1 MKNKIKSLLKTYFI
15 TGLLVLLPLALT
27 FWILNA
33 LLRNMEA
40 LIGDPIQQYL
50 EIYIPG
56 MGIMLLICLILLVG
70 IFARNLIGRK
80 LGHLGEMILNKI
92 PLVRNI
98 YTSIKQLINTLFLQG
113 KDNFRG
119 VVMVEYPRLGTYS
132 LGFITGESRGEVQR
146 ITNEI
151 IVNVFIPTT
160 PNPTSGFLLLFPEKD
175 IIHLHMTV
183 EEGLKMIISG
193 GMITPP
199 DREVAL
205 PPGSKR

>member
-146 ITNEI
+146 ITNKI

>member
-1 MKNKIKSLLKTYFI
+1 MKNKIKSLLKTYFV